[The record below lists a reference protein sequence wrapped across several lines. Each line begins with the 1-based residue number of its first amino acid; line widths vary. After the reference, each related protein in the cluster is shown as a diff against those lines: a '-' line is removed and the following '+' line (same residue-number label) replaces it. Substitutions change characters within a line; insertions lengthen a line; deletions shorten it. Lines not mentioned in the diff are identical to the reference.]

1 MEKLLY
7 TDAGMF
13 ALWNKNSYKN
23 IDEYDKWEELFLED
37 ETIIKEI
44 EKESF
49 VPIYFHRDGTFKFKI
64 NLEEELSDLEK
75 EYMFS
80 KSDTYIINTD
90 GGLVLSGIE
99 FISNNYSEDEVLS
112 INIEKGLYEVRLFL
126 IEWDKEPV
134 KEDLPDCII
143 KINKIVNKSD
153 NYSNKLD
160 SFKEI

>member
-49 VPIYFHRDGTFKFKI
+49 VPINFHSDGTFKFKV
-64 NLEEELSDLEK
+64 NLEEELSNLEK

-99 FISNNYSEDEVLS
+99 FISNNYSEDEVLN

>member
-13 ALWNKNSYKN
+13 ALWNKNSYIN

-49 VPIYFHRDGTFKFKI
+49 VPIYFHRDGTFKFKV

-80 KSDTYIINTD
+80 KSETYIINTD